1 MLKKL
6 MLMSICALTLS
17 SFTPKENSSK
27 DKKNSELFLL
37 IGTYTSG
44 TSKGIYVYRFNTET
58 GDASYVNEIDGLS
71 NPSYLN
77 LSKDE
82 KFVYSVGENEDEG
95 GVAYAL
101 SFDKKNG
108 KLTHLN
114 SQKTFGGS
122 PCYINIDPKGKYVIT
137 ANYTGGNVSV
147 FKIKKDGTLF
157 PSNQIITFDKKD
169 APEPQPKSHLHCVAF
184 TPEGK
189 YLLAD
194 DLGKDKVHKFN
205 LNYTEAEDNSV
216 QFLQA
221 GKPEAFDVE
230 KGSGPRHITFHPNGK
245 YAYLINELSGKV
257 TVFSYNNG
265 ILKDIQYIAS
275 DTTPGTDKKGS
286 ADIHLTPDGKFLYAS
301 NRLKA
306 DGIAIFNVN
315 QTNGKLTKVGY
326 QYTGIH
332 PRNFIITP
340 NGKLLLVACK
350 NSNVIQV
357 FKINSKTGLLEDTGK
372 KIELDKPV
380 CLKFAS
386 LHSK

>member
-1 MLKKL
+1 
-6 MLMSICALTLS
+6 MSLSAFMLS
-17 SFTPKENSSK
+17 SFTTKDAVPQKSK
-27 DKKNSELFLL
+27 SNELYLL

-44 TSKGIYVYRFNTET
+44 SSKGIYVYRFNTET
-58 GDASYVNEIDGLS
+58 GEAKYVSEIDGLS

-82 KFVYSVGENEDEG
+82 KFVYSVGENENEG

-101 SFDKKNG
+101 SFDKKSG
-108 KLTHLN
+108 KLACLN
-114 SQKTFGGS
+114 SQKTYGGS

-169 APEPQPKSHLHCVAF
+169 APEPQPQSHLHCVAF

-205 LNYTEAEDNSV
+205 LNYTEKEDNSV
-216 QFLQA
+216 QFLQT
-221 GKPEAFDVE
+221 GKPDAFDVE

-257 TVFSYNNG
+257 IVFQYNNG

-275 DTTPGTDKKGS
+275 DTTSGADKKGS

-306 DGIAIFNVN
+306 DGIAIFKVN
-315 QTNGKLTKVGY
+315 QANGKLTKIGY

-357 FKINSKTGLLEDTGK
+357 FKINSKTGLLEDAGK

-380 CLKFAS
+380 CLKFAG
-386 LHSK
+386 LYNK

>member
-17 SFTPKENSSK
+17 SFTPKDNSSK

-58 GDASYVNEIDGLS
+58 GDASYVNEIDELS

-108 KLTHLN
+108 KLTRLN

-194 DLGKDKVHKFN
+194 DLGKDKVDKFN

-257 TVFSYNNG
+257 TVFQYNNG

-306 DGIAIFNVN
+306 DGIAIFKVN
-315 QTNGKLTKVGY
+315 QTNGKLTKIGY

-350 NSNVIQV
+350 NSNVIQI
-357 FKINSKTGLLEDTGK
+357 FKINSKSGLLEDTGK

-386 LHSK
+386 LHNK

>member
-6 MLMSICALTLS
+6 MLMSISALILS
-17 SFTPKENSSK
+17 SFTTKENIQKVTK
-27 DKKNSELFLL
+27 DSDLYLL

-58 GDASYVNEIDGLS
+58 GEASYVNEVDGLS

-82 KFVYSVGENEDEG
+82 KFVYSVGENEAEG
-95 GVAYAL
+95 GLAYAL
-101 SFDKKNG
+101 SFDKQNG
-108 KLTHLN
+108 KLTYLN
-114 SQKTFGGS
+114 EQQTHGGS
-122 PCYINIDPKGKYVIT
+122 PCYINIDPKGQHVIT
-137 ANYTGGNVSV
+137 ANYTGGNISV
-147 FKIKKDGTLF
+147 FKIKKDGALL
-157 PSNQIITFDKKD
+157 PASQVITFDKEDSK
-169 APEPQPKSHLHCVAF
+169 EPQPASHLHCVAF
-184 TPEGK
+184 SPEGK
-189 YLLAD
+189 YLFAD

-205 LNYTEAEDNSV
+205 LHYAEKENNSD

-221 GKPEAFDVE
+221 GDPSAFNIE
-230 KGSGPRHITFHPNGK
+230 KGSGPRHLTFHPNGK

-257 TVFSYNNG
+257 TVFEYKNG
-265 ILKDIQYIAS
+265 LLKDIQYIAS
-275 DTTPGTDKKGS
+275 DTTQEAVKKGS
-286 ADIHLTPDGKFLYAS
+286 ADIHLTPNGKYLYAS

-306 DGIAIFNVN
+306 DGIAIFKVN
-315 QTNGKLTKVGY
+315 QLNGKLTKIGY
-326 QYTGIH
+326 QFTGIH

-357 FKINSKTGLLEDTGK
+357 FRINYKNGLLEDTGK

-386 LHSK
+386 MK

>member
-6 MLMSICALTLS
+6 MLMGISALILS
-17 SFTPKENSSK
+17 SFTSKERIQEKAKSN
-27 DKKNSELFLL
+27 NLYLL

-44 TSKGIYVYRFNTET
+44 TSKGIYVYRFNTVT
-58 GDASYVNEIDGLS
+58 GEANYVSEISGLS

-77 LSKDE
+77 LSSDE
-82 KFVYSVGENEDEG
+82 RFVYSVGENEADG
-95 GVAYAL
+95 GLAYAL

-108 KLTHLN
+108 KLTYLN
-114 SQKTFGGS
+114 AQQTHGGS
-122 PCYINIDPKGKYVIT
+122 PCYINIDPKGQYAIT

-147 FKIKKDGTLF
+147 FKIKKDGTIL
-157 PSNQIITFDKKD
+157 PANQVIAFDKKD
-169 APEPQPKSHLHCVAF
+169 SKEPQPVSHLHCVAF
-184 TPEGK
+184 TPDGK

-205 LNYTEAEDNSV
+205 LHYAEKDDNSG

-221 GKPEAFDVE
+221 GEPAAFDVV
-230 KGSGPRHITFHPNGK
+230 KGSGPRHITFHPNK
-245 YAYLINELSGKV
+245 KFAYLINELSGQV
-257 TVFSYNNG
+257 IVFQYKNG
-265 ILKDIQYIAS
+265 LLKDIQYIAS
-275 DTTPGTDKKGS
+275 DTTQGAVKKGS
-286 ADIHLTPDGKFLYAS
+286 ADIHLTPDGKYLYAS

-306 DGIAIFNVN
+306 DGIAIFKVN
-315 QTNGKLTKVGY
+315 QLNGKLTKIGY
-326 QYTGIH
+326 QFTGIH

-350 NSNVIQV
+350 NSNIIQI
-357 FKINSKTGLLEDTGK
+357 FRINYKNGLLEDTGK

-386 LHSK
+386 MK